1 MTSSIFDDDEKEFGR
16 MYNGRYRMPLLP
28 GEKGTKNGQGD
39 WVPYGVQRTTNLVGA
54 ISESAALGR
63 WILEQ
68 TLVGLVRQPSL
79 FEELTLFVH
88 QSDAAGVDFLRLR
101 DFPEV
106 RKALTGT
113 WKDED
118 ASLAG
123 RARHA
128 AGANEAR
135 QAGTN
140 RHTAWEHRAKT
151 GQLIGTPAIQEQI
164 LSVEALLGEAKLRR
178 VPGLSERVV
187 RNTDVNAAGKFDDI
201 LIDEVTGDLYLADLK
216 TKRRDFFSWLEID
229 AQLAVYA
236 RSGWMLSEDRQS
248 YEPGPVHHV
257 SLTKGVVLHA
267 PSDGT
272 TPYLRR
278 ADLTRGWE
286 IAQLCRRV
294 LDERS
299 YGKSAERKALSSWP
313 GEDLPTFSPGV
324 VDI

>member
-1 MTSSIFDDDEKEFGR
+1 MNSSIFDDDEKEFGR
-16 MYNGRYRMPLLP
+16 TYNGRYRMPLLP

-39 WVPYGVQRTTNLVGA
+39 WVPRGVRRTTNLVGA

-88 QSDAAGVDFLRLR
+88 RSDAAGVDFLRLR
-101 DFPEV
+101 DFPDA

-118 ASLAG
+118 SCLAG
-123 RARHA
+123 RARQA

-151 GQLIGTPAIQEQI
+151 GELIGTPAIQEQ
-164 LSVEALLGEAKLRR
+164 LLNVETLLRENDLRR
-178 VPGLSERVV
+178 IPELSERVV
-187 RNTDVNAAGKFDDI
+187 RNTTVNAAGKFDDI
-201 LIDEVTGDLYLADLK
+201 LIDESTGEILIADLK
-216 TKRRDFFSWLEID
+216 TKRRDFFSWLEVD

-236 RSGWMLSEDRQS
+236 RSEWMLSEDGQS
-248 YEPGPVHHV
+248 YEPGPVHDV

-267 PSDGT
+267 PSDGA

-278 ADLTRGWE
+278 ADLARGWK

-294 LDERS
+294 LEERS
-299 YGKSAERKALSSWP
+299 YGKSAERRALSYWP
-313 GEDLPTFSPGV
+313 GEDLETPG
-324 VDI
+324 